1 MFLLNVPL
9 EVAPGVVTCGAV
21 NGKAGEIFFQ
31 NDVFKSND
39 NKTCKIKLHNNNKKN
54 RNERDM
60 LVFQGIKTSCSDQR
74 MKFLITNII
83 SAMNFL
89 HSPGVSSLRVNRV
102 F

>member
-1 MFLLNVPL
+1 M
-9 EVAPGVVTCGAV
+9 
-21 NGKAGEIFFQ
+21 FFQ

-60 LVFQGIKTSCSDQR
+60 LVFQDIKTSCSDQR

>member
-1 MFLLNVPL
+1 M
-9 EVAPGVVTCGAV
+9 
-21 NGKAGEIFFQ
+21 
-31 NDVFKSND
+31 
-39 NKTCKIKLHNNNKKN
+39 CKIKLHNNNKKN

-60 LVFQGIKTSCSDQR
+60 LVFQDIKTSCSDQR

-102 F
+102 FLNIGNITGDVRVMQMIIENE